1 MKIEKYF
8 LNFFRLRITLQIVK
22 ILWLKNLKIL
32 CFQLILLMMSLE
44 KKLLEHFTK
53 INATK
58 TDQIEFISEKV
69 VKKVISDMLN
79 KNDTIICLIVGL
91 MKKYSINKWI
101 FSKTGIVWR
110 KCKSWIK
117 FV

>member
-53 INATK
+53 IKATK